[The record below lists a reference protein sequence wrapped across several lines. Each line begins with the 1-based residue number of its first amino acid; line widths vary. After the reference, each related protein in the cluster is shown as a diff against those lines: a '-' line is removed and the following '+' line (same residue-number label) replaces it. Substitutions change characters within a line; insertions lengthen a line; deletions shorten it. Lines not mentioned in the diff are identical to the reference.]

1 MKMQRWLVT
10 VHLPNG
16 IYDQI
21 IVATNIPANVCL
33 LAEAQSG
40 GKVINWRMIN

>member
-1 MKMQRWLVT
+1 MKMQQWLVT

-21 IVATNIPANVCL
+21 IVTTNIPANVRQ
-33 LAEAQSG
+33 LAEAMSG
-40 GKVINWRMIN
+40 GKVINWRTL

>member
-1 MKMQRWLVT
+1 MKVQRWLVT
-10 VHLPNG
+10 VHLPTG

-21 IVATNIPANVCL
+21 IVTTSIPANVCL

-40 GKVINWRMIN
+40 GKVINWRQLC